1 MIDFVKAKKYWI
13 LLFVAALVV
22 GGYFIYK
29 NKSQSS
35 AAQYTTSTV
44 TKGTI
49 VSSISASGSV
59 SSSNF
64 YSVKSTNSGIISG
77 IFIKDGDTVTKG
89 QKLLQFTMDS
99 SGQQNYNK
107 AYAAYLSAQTT
118 YDNAVSNK
126 TILGNNLDQAN
137 SSSDQQKLNAQ
148 KTLNSA
154 KSGLIEAQS
163 NYNHASGTKA
173 KNTTRL
179 ALDSAKKTLEVAEMQ
194 SDAIGTSSDQNQTN
208 VLSAQN
214 KLAQADSA
222 ITQAQTNLYSARL
235 DYQDAG
241 AVVYAPIDGQVSGLS
256 VFEGMTVSG
265 TTTSSNNSNSSSSA
279 STTQLLSI
287 ANQSNPLVAVNVSES
302 DINKIKVDQK
312 ATISLDAITDKTFTG
327 KVVGINKMGSVSSNV
342 TNYPVTIQFDTQS
355 NEILPNMS
363 ATVSIILDSKT
374 DVLTVPSA
382 AVTTD
387 TNGQSSVQI
396 MVNGKPQNRD
406 VQIGLSSDTDVEIVS
421 GLVDGDTVV
430 TGTIAKTT
438 TSSSSSTS
446 SVFGGI
452 RTGGAAGGG
461 GLGSSGNSF
470 NRQRTGN

>member
-1 MIDFVKAKKYWI
+1 MINFIKVKKYWVI
-13 LLFVAALVV
+13 LIILALVV

-35 AAQYTTSTV
+35 ATQYTTSGV

-64 YSVKSTNSGIISG
+64 YSVKTTNSGIITG

-99 SGQQNYNK
+99 IGQQNYNK
-107 AYAAYLSAQTT
+107 AYAAYLSAQTA

-137 SSSDQQKLNAQ
+137 SSVNQQKLNAQ

-154 KSGLIEAQS
+154 KSGLAQAQ
-163 NYNHASGTKA
+163 NDYAHASNTLTRKTTK
-173 KNTTRL
+173 L
-179 ALDSAKKTLEVAEMQ
+179 ALDSAIKTLEVAQMQ
-194 SDAIGTSSDQNQTN
+194 YDAIGTSSDQNQTS
-208 VLSAQN
+208 VVSAEN

-222 ITQAQTNLYSARL
+222 ITQAQTNLYSAKL

-241 AVVYAPIDGQVSGLS
+241 AVVYAPIDGQISGLS
-256 VFEGMTVSG
+256 VFEGMTISG
-265 TTTSSNNSNSSSSA
+265 TTTSSSNSNSTSSA
-279 STTQLLSI
+279 TTQLLSI

-302 DINKIKVDQK
+302 DINKIKVDK
-312 ATISLDAITDKTFTG
+312 RATISLDAISDKTFTG

-363 ATVSIILDSKT
+363 ATVNIILDSKT
-374 DVLTVPSA
+374 DVLVVPSA

-387 TNGQSSVQI
+387 ANGQSSVQVMI
-396 MVNGKPQNRD
+396 NGRPQNRD
-406 VQIGLSSDTDVEIVS
+406 VQIGLSSDTDIEIVS
-421 GLVDGDTVV
+421 GLTNGDVAV
-430 TGTIAKTT
+430 TGTVAKTT
-438 TSSSSSTS
+438 TSTSGSTS

-452 RTGGAAGGG
+452 RTGAAGGA
-461 GLGSSGNSF
+461 GLGSSGSSNV
-470 NRQRTGN
+470 RVRKGN